1 VRIGYFT
8 NTYPRATDTFIQR
21 EVLGLRALGI
31 DVRTYSVRRSGADH
45 DVGPLII
52 AEKANTAYLLPAGI
66 LALLFANM
74 LALLRTPAR
83 YFKALRQACSISPA
97 GLRALVFHLFYF
109 QEAVLLARRMQAD
122 RITHLHNQLGD
133 ASGTVALLAST
144 LTGVPFSITFH
155 GPHIFFDPLHWGL
168 REKIRQAAFICCISH
183 YCKSQLM
190 LFSDAADWHKLHIVH
205 CGVDTAQF
213 AAQQPRPAA
222 RSFLYVGRLAVEK
235 GLPILLEAAA
245 ALAARGFDFEI
256 RLVGDGP
263 DRKALEAQVDGAG
276 LADRVHFLGYAD
288 QQGVLRCLQQSDVFV
303 LPSFAEGVPVSL
315 MEAMACGVP
324 VIATRIAGVSEL
336 VADGDTGLLVHASD
350 AASLRDAMARY
361 LTDAS
366 LRMNVATRARRTIE
380 SEFDIHTEVG
390 KLARH
395 LGCHVPGVSR

>member
-31 DVRTYSVRRSGADH
+31 EVRTYSVRRSSAEH
-45 DVGPLII
+45 DVGPLIV
-52 AEKANTAYLLPAGI
+52 AEKANTSYLLPAGI
-66 LALLFANM
+66 LALLAANLHM
-74 LALLRTPAR
+74 LLRTPAR
-83 YFKALRQACSISPA
+83 YFKALHQACSIAPP
-97 GLRALVFHLFYF
+97 GLRALVFHFFYF
-109 QEAVLLARRMQAD
+109 QEAVLLARRMQLDGIA
-122 RITHLHNQLGD
+122 HLHNQLGD

-144 LTGVPFSITFH
+144 LTAIPYSITFH

-190 LFSDAADWHKLHIVH
+190 LFSDAADWHKLQIVH
-205 CGVDTAQF
+205 CGVDTTQF
-213 AAQQPRPAA
+213 APRQPRHTA

-235 GLPILLEAAA
+235 GLPILLEAAT
-245 ALAARGFDFEI
+245 ALAAGGHDFEI

-263 DRKALEAQVDGAG
+263 DRKTLEAQVKRAG
-276 LADRVHFLGYAD
+276 LGDRVHFLGYAD
-288 QQGVLRCLQQSDVFV
+288 QQGVQCHLQQSDIFV

-324 VIATRIAGVSEL
+324 VIATRVAGVSEL
-336 VADGDTGLLVHASD
+336 VVDGDTGLLVHASD

-366 LRMNVATRARRTIE
+366 LRATVATRARRTIE
-380 SEFDIHTEVG
+380 LEFDIHIEVR
-390 KLARH
+390 KLAH
-395 LGCHVPGVSR
+395 QLGCHTAEASR